1 MLKRF
6 SHIRPWQTHP
16 NLLFWL
22 CFGTL
27 NALLFLPIYLVTQ
40 ENTSLFP
47 GAAITADGLWLGVN
61 RLFLWRDNLDPFR
74 ISLELTVLCA
84 LWVSVRWL
92 RHRPLRVL
100 FVIVYLLALCYA
112 IYEAIMVSIY
122 RVDPVFYSHY
132 FLALDGLPFL
142 AEIAHVA
149 PWIYALA
156 LVGLLLA
163 IAVVALL
170 VNALISSTDQSGFWR
185 ASRVAMVLL
194 AGLCLFAALRYQV
207 YTASPEMVVSSLGFK
222 LHKNINAS
230 LQLHED
236 VVKFDDAPVR
246 RAYTYAD
253 RQLAKMPDIYLIFV
267 ESYGSVLYK
276 RADFRV
282 AYTALLDE
290 LEEQLHDAGWQASSA
305 LSDSPTW
312 GGGSW
317 MAYTSL
323 LFGLRIDNHPQYLS
337 LLNKYQVD
345 TYPDMGS
352 TLQAQGY
359 HYAWMSSIS
368 RELDE
373 QMWSKYE
380 RFLGV
385 DQWLRYEDLEYSGPQ
400 YSWGP
405 APPDQYV
412 LNYAVERLQASTDKP
427 LLFVTI
433 TQNSHYP
440 WLEQPPLVEDWRTLR
455 QEGFTDQAV
464 SAKEQEEMQ
473 HSTRRQNYVAAIDYQ
488 LRMLVDFVLRNG
500 NDNSLFILVGDHQ
513 PPRVSRRSDG
523 WDTPIHI
530 ISKDQAL
537 IDAFGEYGFNPG
549 LRVSAVQPSLRHEGF
564 YSLFMRVLLERN
576 GVEQLALPT
585 YLPDGATEVATT
597 ADTN

>member
-6 SHIRPWQTHP
+6 VHIRPWQTHP
-16 NLLFWL
+16 NLIFWL
-22 CFGTL
+22 CFCVL
-27 NALLFLPIYLVTQ
+27 NALLFLPLYLLTQ
-40 ENTSLFP
+40 ESTSFFP
-47 GAAITADGLWLGVN
+47 GAQITRDGLWLGVN
-61 RLFLWRDNLDPFR
+61 RLLLWRDNLDPFR
-74 ISLELTVLCA
+74 ISLELSLLCA
-84 LWVSVRWL
+84 LWVAVRWL
-92 RHRPLRVL
+92 RRRGLRVL
-100 FVIVYLLALCYA
+100 FVIVYLLALSYA

-149 PWIYALA
+149 PWIYGLV

-170 VNALISSTDQSGFWR
+170 VNALLSSAEQPGFR
-185 ASRVAMVLL
+185 RSSRVAMVLL
-194 AGLCLFAALRYQV
+194 AGLCLFAAIRYQV
-207 YTASPEMVVSSLGFK
+207 YTANPEMVVSSLGFK
-222 LHKNINAS
+222 LHKNISAS

-236 VVKFDDAPVR
+236 VVKFDDASVR
-246 RAYTYAD
+246 RAYDYVN
-253 RQLAKMPDIYLIFV
+253 RQMAQTPDIYLIFV

-276 RADFRV
+276 RADFRS
-282 AYTALLDE
+282 AYIALLTELDE
-290 LEEQLHDAGWQASSA
+290 ELHDAGWQASSA

-323 LFGLRIDNHPQYLS
+323 LFGLRIDSHPQYLS

-345 TYPDMGS
+345 TYPDLGR
-352 TLQAQGY
+352 TLRAQGY
-359 HYAWMSSIS
+359 HYAWVSSIS

-412 LNYAVERLQASTDKP
+412 LNYAAQKLQTSTDKP

-440 WLEQPPLVEDWRTLR
+440 WLEQPSLAADWRTLR
-455 QEGFTDQAV
+455 QEGVTMPAI
-464 SAKEQEEMQ
+464 SAKEEEGMQ
-473 HSTRRQNYVAAIDYQ
+473 HSARRQNYVAAIDYQ

-500 NDNSLFILVGDHQ
+500 DDNSIFVLVGDHQ

-537 IDAFGEYGFNPG
+537 LDAFGEYGFTPG
-549 LRVSAVQPSLRHEGF
+549 LNVKVVKPSLRHEGF
-564 YSLFMRVLLERN
+564 YSMLMRVLLARN
-576 GVEQLALPT
+576 GVEQLALPA
-585 YLPDGATEVATT
+585 YLPDGAEKRNITI
-597 ADTN
+597 DTN

>member
-16 NLLFWL
+16 NLIFWL

-27 NALLFLPIYLVTQ
+27 NALLFLPLYLLTQ
-40 ENTSLFP
+40 ENTSFFP
-47 GAAITADGLWLGVN
+47 GAAITADGLWLGAN

-92 RHRPLRVL
+92 RRRPLRVI

-112 IYEAIMVSIY
+112 IYEAIMVTVY

-156 LVGLLLA
+156 LVGLLTVIAAVA
-163 IAVVALL
+163 IL
-170 VNALISSTDQSGFWR
+170 VNVLLSSADQAGFRR
-185 ASRVAMVLL
+185 ASRVAMVIL
-194 AGLCLFAALRYQV
+194 AGLCLFATLRYQV

-230 LQLHED
+230 LQLHQD
-236 VVKFDDAPVR
+236 VVKFDDAPAR
-246 RAYTYAD
+246 RAYAYVN
-253 RQLAKMPDIYLIFV
+253 RQMAQTPDIYLIFV

-276 RADFRV
+276 RADFR
-282 AYTALLDE
+282 ASYTALLRE
-290 LEEQLHDAGWQASSA
+290 LEEQLHDTGWQASSA

-323 LFGLRIDNHPQYLS
+323 LLGLRIDSHPQYLS

-345 TYPDMGS
+345 TYPDMGR
-352 TLQAQGY
+352 TLRKQGY
-359 HYAWMSSIS
+359 YYAWVSSIS

-412 LNYAVERLQASTDKP
+412 LNYAAEKLQASTDKP

-455 QEGFTDQAV
+455 KEGFNEQAV

-473 HSTRRQNYVAAIDYQ
+473 HSTRRQNYLAAIDYQ
-488 LRMLVDFVLRNG
+488 LRMLVDFVQRNG
-500 NDNSLFILVGDHQ
+500 DDNSIFILVGDHQ

-537 IDAFGEYGFNPG
+537 LDAFGEYGFHPG
-549 LRVSAVQPSLRHEGF
+549 LRVNEVVPSLRHEGF
-564 YSLFMRVLLERN
+564 YSLFMRVLFKRN

-585 YLPDGATEVATT
+585 YLPGGATQGATP

>member
-16 NLLFWL
+16 NLIFWL

-27 NALLFLPIYLVTQ
+27 NALLFLPLYLLTQ
-40 ENTSLFP
+40 ENTSFFP
-47 GAAITADGLWLGVN
+47 GAAITADGLWLGAN

-92 RHRPLRVL
+92 RRRPLRVI

-112 IYEAIMVSIY
+112 IYEAIMVTVY

-156 LVGLLLA
+156 LVGLLTVIAAVA
-163 IAVVALL
+163 IL
-170 VNALISSTDQSGFWR
+170 VNVLLSSADQAGFRR
-185 ASRVAMVLL
+185 ASRVAMVIL
-194 AGLCLFAALRYQV
+194 AGLCLFATLRYQV

-230 LQLHED
+230 LQLHQD
-236 VVKFDDAPVR
+236 VVKFDDAPAR
-246 RAYTYAD
+246 RAYAYVN
-253 RQLAKMPDIYLIFV
+253 RQMAQTPDIYLIFV

-276 RADFRV
+276 RADFR
-282 AYTALLDE
+282 ASYTALLRE
-290 LEEQLHDAGWQASSA
+290 LEEQLHDTGWQASSA

-323 LFGLRIDNHPQYLS
+323 LLGLRIDSHPQYLS

-345 TYPDMGS
+345 TYPDMGR
-352 TLQAQGY
+352 TLRKQGY
-359 HYAWMSSIS
+359 YYAWVSSIS

-412 LNYAVERLQASTDKP
+412 LNYAAEKLQASTDKP

-455 QEGFTDQAV
+455 KEGFNEQAV

-473 HSTRRQNYVAAIDYQ
+473 HSTRRQNYLAAIDYQ
-488 LRMLVDFVLRNG
+488 LRMLVDFVQRNG
-500 NDNSLFILVGDHQ
+500 DDNSG
-513 PPRVSRRSDG
+513 RRSS
-523 WDTPIHI
+523 TATCFAPQRRLIHI
-530 ISKDQAL
+530 ISKAGAARCL
-537 IDAFGEYGFNPG
+537 W
-549 LRVSAVQPSLRHEGF
+549 RVRTLVCA
-564 YSLFMRVLLERN
+564 
-576 GVEQLALPT
+576 
-585 YLPDGATEVATT
+585 
-597 ADTN
+597 